1 MSLNSRTTHH
11 TQPEH
16 LPHEIPVLYH
26 DDYLVALEKPSGL
39 LSVKGIGIDKIDC
52 LEVRAA
58 SAIEGCRIVHRLDMD
73 TSGVIVLARDADTHR
88 ELSRQFQDREV
99 YKTYI
104 AVVGGLVQDDEGSI
118 DIPIRKDMDN
128 PPKQCVDFKQ
138 GKPSLTNYEVLERV
152 NDTTRVLLKPITGR
166 SHQLRMHLKEIGH
179 PILGDNLYAPD
190 VLRDASDRLL
200 LHATTLTII
209 HPAKN
214 ESLAFESACP
224 F

>member
-1 MSLNSRTTHH
+1 
-11 TQPEH
+11 
-16 LPHEIPVLYH
+16 
-26 DDYLVALEKPSGL
+26 
-39 LSVKGIGIDKIDC
+39 
-52 LEVRAA
+52 
-58 SAIEGCRIVHRLDMD
+58 MD

-99 YKTYI
+99 HKTYVAI
-104 AVVGGLVQDDEGSI
+104 VGGLMQNDEGSI

-128 PPKQCVDFKQ
+128 PPKQCVDYEQ
-138 GKPSLTNYEVLERV
+138 GKPSLTHYEVMERID
-152 NDTTRVLLKPITGR
+152 NTTRVLLKPVTGR

-190 VLRDASDRLL
+190 ALRDASDRLL
-200 LHATTLTII
+200 LHAATLTIT
-209 HPAKN
+209 HPATS

>member
-1 MSLNSRTTHH
+1 MNSRTTHH

-16 LPHEIPVLYH
+16 LPHGIPVLYH
-26 DDYLVALEKPSGL
+26 DDYLISLDKPSGL

-58 SAIEGCRIVHRLDMD
+58 SAIEGSRIVHRLDMD

-99 YKTYI
+99 FKTYI
-104 AVVGGLVQDDEGSI
+104 AVVGGLVQNNEGSI

-128 PPKQCVDFKQ
+128 PPKQCVDFEQ
-138 GKPSLTNYEVLERV
+138 GKPSLTHYEVLKRGV
-152 NDTTRVLLKPITGR
+152 DTTRVLLKPVTGR

-190 VLRDASDRLL
+190 DLRDASSRLL
-200 LHATTLTII
+200 LHAATLKIT
-209 HPAKN
+209 HPVTN
-214 ESLAFESACP
+214 QSITFESVCP